1 MRKRINTPK
10 LIAIATTDCTCF
22 MFPQNKET
30 IERDSRRTAFN
41 KRKPF
46 SK

>member
-1 MRKRINTPK
+1 MRKRIDTPK
-10 LIAIATTDCTCF
+10 LIAIATIDCTYF
-22 MFPQNKET
+22 KFPQDKEI
-30 IERDSRRTAFN
+30 IEKDSRRAAFN